1 VIKFRCQ
8 RCSQK
13 IAVDDEAIGVVI
25 DCPACAES
33 MITPPRT
40 DREFIAP
47 ATDAVPLELV
57 PEPTSSPIRTI
68 WPRLIMEKLLPAL
81 LAQRRELLQTQDEA
95 TEQLAAIEQRVTL
108 LKMRFQRRMS
118 YYEGRVSTLEAENRE
133 LLEQIRL
140 LQDDGAAQVTALG
153 VGRINLR
160 DAGFLLRV

>member
-25 DCPACAES
+25 DCPSCAES

-40 DREFIAP
+40 DREFISP
-47 ATDAVPLELV
+47 ATDAVRLELV
-57 PEPTSSPIRTI
+57 PEPTSVVRTA
-68 WPRLIMEKLLPAL
+68 WPRLIIEKLLPAL
-81 LAQRRELLQTQDEA
+81 LAQRRELLRTQDEA
-95 TEQLAAIEQRVTL
+95 TEQLAVIEQRVTL

-133 LLEQIRL
+133 LLEQVRL
-140 LQDDGAAQVTALG
+140 LQEDGAAQVTALG
-153 VGRINLR
+153 LGRINLR